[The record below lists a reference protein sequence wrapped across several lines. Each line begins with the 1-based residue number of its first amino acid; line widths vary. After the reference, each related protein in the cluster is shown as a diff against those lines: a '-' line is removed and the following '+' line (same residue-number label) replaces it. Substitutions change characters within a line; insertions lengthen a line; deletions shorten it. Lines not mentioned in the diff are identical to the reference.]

1 MSGPLPELPLRAES
15 DDEWLNELL
24 TPAAA
29 SALVYTVAASSD
41 EGETEHDWLVELL
54 GAHRRGGCQE
64 EEGVVEPKAAAPRGG
79 HQVVV
84 VEPVEPRAALP
95 EGGHQQGVVEPMA
108 APLGGG
114 QVVVEPRRSRSRS
127 RSRGRQVVVEPM
139 RRAALPGATATSSTS
154 AARNMATR
162 SRSRGATE
170 SSSSGQAVVSPS
182 SSVQVVFRNW
192 QDVSEHMANS
202 AVPPAA
208 YQTWTLPGQDTIVLS
223 GLKCITLSPPGHVG
237 PWSPF
242 DYAVGRL
249 LAWKRLLGMITFKV
263 GIASDTA
270 DRWHNSAHGYGAEG
284 CWHFMDAVLEGPA
297 DRCRELEIALISA
310 CRGISGCQN
319 ERPGGEGISPTR
331 THMCRVYMVF
341 AEAGLGVGLQ
351 AACQHRRQYAQRVPA
366 QSSAVFV
373 RMDGFDMMSGGC

>member
-1 MSGPLPELPLRAES
+1 MSGPLPELPLRADS

-24 TPAAA
+24 TPAAV
-29 SALVYTVAASSD
+29 SAPVYTVAASPD

-54 GAHRRGGCQE
+54 GAHRRGGCQG
-64 EEGVVEPKAAAPRGG
+64 EEGVVEPNAAAPRGG

-114 QVVVEPRRSRSRS
+114 QVVVERRRSRSRS

-139 RRAALPGATATSSTS
+139 RRAALPGAMATSSTS

-162 SRSRGATE
+162 NRSRGATE

-249 LAWKRLLGMITFKV
+249 LAWKRLLGVITFKI

-319 ERPGGEGISPTR
+319 ERPGGEGINPTR
-331 THMCRVYMVF
+331 THMCRVYLVF

-351 AACQHRRQYAQRVPA
+351 AACQHRRQHAHTANRRHP
-366 QSSAVFV
+366 
-373 RMDGFDMMSGGC
+373 DGETCDENNSLREKI